1 MGASKLCIQVYV
13 VAYTIANVQ
22 PSRGLDT
29 AVKELVQWNGVC
41 TNVDFTATLDVHSE
55 Q

>member
-1 MGASKLCIQVYV
+1 MRLVSYVYV
-13 VAYTIANVQ
+13 VAYTIADVQ

-55 Q
+55 E